1 MSRPHPDSTPP
12 IDLRAP
18 PWALP
23 LLLAALATLGPFSV
37 DTYMPSFPAIAESL
51 RASPIQMQQTLSVY
65 LLAFSL
71 MMLLHG
77 TLSDSF
83 GRRPVIL
90 VSLVVFF
97 FASVGCA
104 VSFDIATLLFFRA
117 LQGISAGGG
126 MIVGRAVIRDRFE
139 GHQAQRIMSHVTMMF
154 GIAPAIAPIIGGW
167 LHVLFGWHSVF
178 VFMAI
183 LALLL
188 FVLCSRYL
196 SESLPRAARQPFS
209 VAVLSATYRRV
220 LGSRSFLLL
229 AFAVGFNFSAFFL
242 YIASAPAFV
251 LKLLRLRET
260 EFAWLFIAGIAGIM
274 LGAFLSGRFAGRMTQ
289 VRTVRAGYALMASAA
304 AVNILYNFTAPL
316 SVPWAVLPITVYTIG
331 MSLAMPS
338 ISIIVMDLFPSTRGM
353 AASLQG
359 FVSTFMNSVVAG
371 LVSPFLSGSGRSL
384 ALGMAAILAA
394 GFVCWALFERLGSVE
409 PSYV

>member
-1 MSRPHPDSTPP
+1 MNRPLPDSAAR
-12 IDLRAP
+12 IDLQAP

-51 RASPIQMQQTLSVY
+51 RATPMQMQQTLSVY

-90 VSLVVFF
+90 GSLLVFL
-97 FASVGCA
+97 FASIGCA

-126 MIVGRAVIRDRFE
+126 MIVGRAVIRDRFQ

-178 VFMAI
+178 LFMAI

-196 SESLPRAARQPFS
+196 SESLPRAVRQPFN

-220 LGSRSFLLL
+220 LGNRSFLLL
-229 AFAVGFNFSAFFL
+229 SFAVGFNFSAFFL

-251 LKLLRLRET
+251 LKLLQLQET
-260 EFAWLFIAGIAGIM
+260 EFAWLFVAGIAGIM
-274 LGAFLSGRFAGRMTQ
+274 LGAFLSGRLAGRMTQ

-316 SVPWAVLPITVYTIG
+316 SVPWAVLPITLYTIG

-338 ISIIVMDLFPSTRGM
+338 ISIVVMDLFPSTRGM

-394 GFVCWALFERLGSVE
+394 GFVCWTLFERLGSVE
-409 PSYV
+409 PSYA